1 MSDNIPDYIKFF
13 LNNNHD
19 ELEKILHENY
29 SKKKGLLN
37 IHLDEE
43 NNNVDVFYVDVDMIR
58 QKNLSNNQES
68 VPEPEDPV
76 PETEESVPEP
86 EDPVPEPEES
96 VPETEE
102 SVPEPED
109 PVPEPEDPVPEPEE
123 SDNQKQLN
131 EILKL
136 VETDKIMQIYD
147 KKNNLSFMIK
157 F

>member
-1 MSDNIPDYIKFF
+1 MSDNIPDYIKIF
-13 LNNNHD
+13 LNNNND

-58 QKNLSNNQES
+58 QKKLSNNQES

-76 PETEESVPEP
+76 PETEASVDES
-86 EDPVPEPEES
+86 EDPVPETEDP
-96 VPETEE
+96 VAETEE
-102 SVPEPED
+102 SVAETEESVDESED
-109 PVPEPEDPVPEPEE
+109 PVAETEE
-123 SDNQKQLN
+123 SYNQKQLN

-147 KKNNLSFMIK
+147 KKNNFSFMIK